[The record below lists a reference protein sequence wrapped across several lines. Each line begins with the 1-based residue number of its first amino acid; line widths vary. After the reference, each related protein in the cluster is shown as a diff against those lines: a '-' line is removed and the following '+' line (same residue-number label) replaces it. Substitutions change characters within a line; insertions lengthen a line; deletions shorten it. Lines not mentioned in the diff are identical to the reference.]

1 MDQLITVLIDN
12 IPAIV
17 AGLIGLFLPNPKVRK
32 ILGKI
37 ADGINKGNSK
47 SDK

>member
-1 MDQLITVLIDN
+1 MDQLITVIIDN

-17 AGLIGLFLPNPKVRK
+17 AGLIGLFVPNPKIRK
-32 ILGKI
+32 ILSKV
-37 ADGINKGNSK
+37 ADGINKGNSQ